1 MTVKLYDSDSYLSEF
16 NCKVISLYS
25 DADYIYIETD
35 RTAFFPEGGG
45 QTCDRGTLNSIDV
58 ENVQIIDGKI
68 LHFVKN
74 SDENSEKIKENTVL
88 QGKIDMKKR
97 FSDMQQHSGEHIFSG
112 IVNSLY
118 GYNNVGFHL
127 GSEIVTLDFDGE
139 LNEDDI
145 CKVESLVNKAIWDN
159 LEIKITFPD
168 DEELSQIKY
177 RSKIEIEGQV
187 RLVEIPG
194 VDICACCAPH
204 VKHTGEIGIVRVV
217 AFERYK
223 GGTRVSIL
231 CGERALFDLRHKL
244 KQNRLVSNLTSA
256 KQDETAAAV
265 ERLKNENEKL
275 KYDIVGL
282 TRELLSLKSQSIEN
296 QKRIIIFDSKLQG
309 KLLQDFAISLMD
321 KATEFTAC
329 FCGENGSYRYC
340 IVSKSIS
347 LQPLCKA
354 LNAQFSGRGGG
365 KPEIVQGSV
374 SSASQDIFPDLV
386 LISALRGIRLN
397 LT

>member
-1 MTVKLYDSDSYLSEF
+1 MTVKLYDTDSYLSEF
-16 NCKVISLYS
+16 NCKVTSLYS
-25 DADYIYIETD
+25 DKDYIYIETD

-45 QTCDRGTLNSIDV
+45 QTCDKGSLSGINV
-58 ENVQIIDGKI
+58 ENIQIIDGKI
-68 LHFVKN
+68 VHFVKN
-74 SDENSEKIKENTVL
+74 SDENAEKLKIDAIL
-88 QGKIDMKKR
+88 HGKIDMKKR

-127 GSEIVTLDFDGE
+127 GSEVVTLDFDGE

-145 CKVESLVNKAIWDN
+145 CKVEDLVNEAVWKN
-159 LEIKITFPD
+159 LEIKILLPSQ
-168 DEELSQIKY
+168 EELAKIKY

-187 RLVEIPG
+187 RIVEIPG

-204 VKHTGEIGIVRVV
+204 VKFTGEIGIVRVV
-217 AFERYK
+217 NFERYK

-231 CGERALFDLRHKL
+231 CGERALLDLRHKL
-244 KQNRLVSNLTSA
+244 KQNRLVSNLTSS

-282 TRELLSLKSQSIEN
+282 TRDLLTLKGEAIAPED
-296 QKRIIIFDSKLQG
+296 KIIIFDEKLQG
-309 KLLQDFAISLMD
+309 KLLQDFALSLMD
-321 KATEFTAC
+321 KAGKFAAC

-340 IVSKSIS
+340 IVSKSVN
-347 LQPLCKA
+347 LQGLAKA
-354 LNAQFSGRGGG
+354 LNTQFSGRGGG
-365 KPEIVQGSV
+365 KPEIVQGSLTGNEEE
-374 SSASQDIFPDLV
+374 IRK
-386 LISALRGIRLN
+386 AL
-397 LT
+397 TTACF

>member
-1 MTVKLYDSDSYLSEF
+1 MTIKLYDTDSYLSVF
-16 NCKVISLYS
+16 DCKVTSLYS
-25 DADYIYIETD
+25 DEDYIYIETD

-45 QTCDRGTLNSIDV
+45 QTCDKGSFNGINV
-58 ENVQIIDGKI
+58 ENIQIIDGKI

-74 SDENSEKIKENTVL
+74 SDENAKKIKIGSVL
-88 QGKIDMKKR
+88 SGKIDMKKR

-127 GSEIVTLDFDGE
+127 GTEVVTLDFDGE
-139 LNEDDI
+139 LGEADI
-145 CKVESLVNKAIWDN
+145 CKVENLVNEVVWKN
-159 LEIKITFPD
+159 LEIKVTFPS
-168 DEELSQIKY
+168 DEELTKIKY
-177 RSKIEIEGQV
+177 RSKIEIDDQV
-187 RLVEIPG
+187 RIVEIPG
-194 VDICACCAPH
+194 VDVCACCAPH
-204 VKHTGEIGIVRVV
+204 VKRTGEIGIVRVV
-217 AFERYK
+217 NFERYK

-231 CGERALFDLRHKL
+231 CGERALLDLRHKL

-282 TRELLSLKSQSIEN
+282 TRDLLSLKSKSITPEE
-296 QKRIIIFDSKLQG
+296 RIIIFDKKLQG

-321 KATEFTAC
+321 IGEKFSAC

-340 IVSKSIS
+340 IVSRIVN
-347 LQPLCKA
+347 LQPLAKA
-354 LNAQFSGRGGG
+354 LNSQFSGRGGG
-365 KPEIVQGSV
+365 KPEIVQGSLTAE
-374 SSASQDIFPDLV
+374 SEMDIKEFLESV
-386 LISALRGIRLN
+386 EI
-397 LT
+397 

>member
-1 MTVKLYDSDSYLSEF
+1 MTVKLYDTDSYLSDF
-16 NCKVISLYS
+16 SCKVISLYS
-25 DADYIYIETD
+25 DSDYIYIETD

-45 QTCDRGTLNSIDV
+45 QTCDKGTLDGVNV
-58 ENVQIIDGKI
+58 ENVQIIEGRI
-68 LHFVKN
+68 WHFVKN
-74 SDENSEKIKENTVL
+74 SEENAEKFHIDAILE
-88 QGKIDMKKR
+88 GKIDVKKR

-127 GSEIVTLDFDGE
+127 GTEVVTLDFDGE

-145 CKVESLVNKAIWDN
+145 CKVENLVNEAIWNN
-159 LEIKITFPD
+159 LEIKVSFPA
-168 DEELSQIKY
+168 DEELKKIKY

-194 VDICACCAPH
+194 IDICACCAPH
-204 VKHTGEIGIVRVV
+204 VKFTGEIGIVRVV
-217 AFERYK
+217 NFERYK

-231 CGERALFDLRHKL
+231 CGERALLDLRHKL
-244 KQNRLVSNLTSA
+244 KQNRLVSNLTSS
-256 KQDETAAAV
+256 KQDEIAAAV

-282 TRELLSLKSQSIEN
+282 TREILSLKANGIAPQE
-296 QKRIIIFDSKLQG
+296 RIIIFDEKLQG

-321 KATEFTAC
+321 KGEKFSAC

-340 IVSKSIS
+340 ITSKEVN
-347 LQPLCKA
+347 LQPLAKA
-354 LNAQFSGRGGG
+354 LNSAFSGRGGG
-365 KPEIVQGSV
+365 KPEIVQGTV
-374 SSASQDIFPDLV
+374 SAEYENSIKEFLENFN
-386 LISALRGIRLN
+386 I
-397 LT
+397 

>member
-1 MTVKLYDSDSYLSEF
+1 MTVKLYDNDSYLSEF
-16 NCKVISLYS
+16 NCKVVSLYS
-25 DADYIYIETD
+25 DDSYIYIETD

-45 QTCDRGTLNSIDV
+45 QTCDKGSFNGIDV

-74 SDENSEKIKENTVL
+74 SDENAENIKENSL
-88 QGKIDMKKR
+88 LHGKIDMKKR

-127 GSEIVTLDFDGE
+127 GSEVVTLDFDGE
-139 LNEDDI
+139 LGEDDI
-145 CKVESLVNKAIWDN
+145 CKVENLVNKAIWDN
-159 LEIKITFPD
+159 LEIKVTFPSS
-168 DEELSQIKY
+168 EELSRIKY

-187 RLVEIPG
+187 RIVEIPG
-194 VDICACCAPH
+194 VDVCACCAPH
-204 VKHTGEIGIVRVV
+204 VRFTGEIGIVRVV
-217 AFERYK
+217 SFERYK

-244 KQNRLVSNLTSA
+244 KQNRLVSNLTSS

-282 TRELLSLKSQSIEN
+282 TRELLSLKSEVITAQD
-296 QKRIIIFDSKLQG
+296 KIIIFDDKLQG

-321 KATEFTAC
+321 KAESFAAS

-340 IVSKSIS
+340 IVSKQVN

-354 LNAQFSGRGGG
+354 LNSSFSGRGGG
-365 KPEIVQGSV
+365 KPEIVQGSITAD
-374 SSASQDIFPDLV
+374 SAEEVTEFLKNFQI
-386 LISALRGIRLN
+386 
-397 LT
+397 

>member
-1 MTVKLYDSDSYLSEF
+1 MTEKLYDTDSYLSEF
-16 NCKVISLYS
+16 TCKVIYLYS
-25 DADYIYIETD
+25 DKNYICLETD

-45 QTCDRGTLNSIDV
+45 QTCDKGTFDGINV
-58 ENVQIIDGKI
+58 ENIQIIEGKI
-68 LHFVKN
+68 VHFVKN
-74 SDENSEKIKENTVL
+74 SDENAEKFRIGTVL
-88 QGKIDMKKR
+88 TGKIDMKKR

-127 GSEIVTLDFDGE
+127 GTEVVTLDFDGE

-145 CKVESLVNKAIWDN
+145 CKVENLVNKAIWDN
-159 LEIKITFPD
+159 LEIKVSFPSD
-168 DEELSQIKY
+168 DELKKIKY
-177 RSKIEIEGQV
+177 RSKIEIDGQV

-194 VDICACCAPH
+194 IDICACCAPH

-217 AFERYK
+217 NFERYK

-231 CGERALFDLRHKL
+231 CGERAFYDLRHKL

-282 TRELLSLKSQSIEN
+282 TRELLSLKSQSIEH
-296 QKRIIIFDSKLQG
+296 QDRIIVFDDNLQG

-321 KATEFTAC
+321 KSAEFSAC
-329 FCGENGSYRYC
+329 FSSENGSYRYC
-340 IVSKSIS
+340 IVSRQIN

-354 LNAQFSGRGGG
+354 LNSQFSGRGGG
-365 KPEIVQGSV
+365 KPEIVQGS
-374 SSASQDIFPDLV
+374 
-386 LISALRGIRLN
+386 
-397 LT
+397 LTAQTKDEITAFLKEFQI

>member
-1 MTVKLYDSDSYLSEF
+1 MTVKLYDTDSYLYEF
-16 NCKVISLYS
+16 NCKVTSLYS
-25 DADYIYIETD
+25 DNDYIYIETD

-45 QTCDRGTLNSIDV
+45 QTCDKGSLGGINV
-58 ENVQIIDGKI
+58 ENIQIIDGKI
-68 LHFVKN
+68 VHFVKN
-74 SDENSEKIKENTVL
+74 SEENAKKLKIGTVL
-88 QGKIDMKKR
+88 SGKIDKNKR

-145 CKVESLVNKAIWDN
+145 CKVENLVNEAIWRN
-159 LEIKITFPD
+159 LEIKVTFPS
-168 DEELSQIKY
+168 DEELSKIKY

-204 VKHTGEIGIVRVV
+204 VKFTGEIGIVRVV
-217 AFERYK
+217 NFERYK

-231 CGERALFDLRHKL
+231 CGERAMLDLRHKL
-244 KQNRLVSNLTSA
+244 KQNRLVSNLTSS

-265 ERLKNENEKL
+265 ERLRNENEKL
-275 KYDIVGL
+275 KFDLIGMTRDFL
-282 TRELLSLKSQSIEN
+282 TLKSQSIAHEE
-296 QKRIIIFDSKLQG
+296 KIVIFDEKLQG

-321 KATEFTAC
+321 KAGKFAAC
-329 FCGENGSYRYC
+329 FSGENGSYRYC
-340 IVSKSIS
+340 IVSRQVN
-347 LQPLCKA
+347 LQPLAKA
-354 LNAQFSGRGGG
+354 LNSLFSGRGGG
-365 KPEIVQGSV
+365 KPEIVQGS
-374 SSASQDIFPDLV
+374 
-386 LISALRGIRLN
+386 ISAESEKEIAEFLENFEI
-397 LT
+397 

>member
-1 MTVKLYDSDSYLSEF
+1 MTEKLYDNDSYLSEF
-16 NCKVISLYS
+16 ECKVINLYN
-25 DADYIYIETD
+25 DDKIIYIETD

-45 QTCDRGTLNSIDV
+45 QTSDRGWLNGTYV

-68 LHFVKN
+68 LHFV
-74 SDENSEKIKENTVL
+74 ENLEENVNKFKIGMNL
-88 QGKIDMKKR
+88 CGKVDMKKR

-127 GSEIVTLDFDGE
+127 GTEIVTLDFDGV

-145 CKVESLVNKAIWDN
+145 CKVENLVNKAIWDN
-159 LEIKITFPD
+159 LEIKILFPGE
-168 DEELSQIKY
+168 DELEKIKY

-194 VDICACCAPH
+194 IDMCACCAPH
-204 VKHTGEIGIVRVV
+204 VKCTGEIGIVEVV
-217 AFERYK
+217 NFEKYK

-231 CGERALFDLRHKL
+231 CGERALHDIRHKL
-244 KQNRLVSNLTSA
+244 NENRRVSVLTCA
-256 KQDETAAAV
+256 KQGETAAAV

-282 TRELLSLKSQSIEN
+282 NRQILMSKAESISQ
-296 QKRIIIFDSKLQG
+296 QKRIIVFDEMLEG
-309 KLLQDFAISLMD
+309 KLLSDFTISLMSRAD
-321 KATEFTAC
+321 EFIAC

-340 IVSKSIS
+340 IASNSID
-347 LQPLCKA
+347 LRTMGKT
-354 LNAQFSGRGGG
+354 LNSAFSGRGGG
-365 KPEIVQGSV
+365 KPEIIQGTLCGTEN
-374 SSASQDIFPDLV
+374 DIRAFLEEY
-386 LISALRGIRLN
+386 IF
-397 LT
+397 

>member
-1 MTVKLYDSDSYLSEF
+1 MTEKLYDTDSYLYEF

-25 DADYIYIETD
+25 DKDYIYIETD

-45 QTCDRGTLNSIDV
+45 QTSDKGTLNGINV
-58 ENVQIIDGKI
+58 ENVQIINGKI
-68 LHFVKN
+68 VHFVKN
-74 SDENSEKIKENTVL
+74 SDENAEKFLLGSIL
-88 QGKIDMKKR
+88 SGKIDEKKR

-127 GSEIVTLDFDGE
+127 GSEVVTLDFDGE

-145 CKVESLVNKAIWDN
+145 CKVESLVNEAIWRN
-159 LEIKITFPD
+159 LEIKVTFPS
-168 DEELSQIKY
+168 DEELTKIKY
-177 RSKIEIEGQV
+177 RSKIEIDGQV

-204 VKHTGEIGIVRVV
+204 VKFTGEIGIVRVV
-217 AFERYK
+217 NFERYK

-231 CGERALFDLRHKL
+231 CGERALYDLRHKL

-265 ERLKNENEKL
+265 ERLKNENEKH

-282 TRELLSLKSQSIEN
+282 TRELLSLKSQSIAAED
-296 QKRIIIFDSKLQG
+296 RIIIFDSKLDG
-309 KLLQDFAISLMD
+309 KLLQDFAISIMD
-321 KATEFTAC
+321 KAGDFAAC
-329 FCGENGSYRYC
+329 FCGENGAYRYS
-340 IVSKSIS
+340 IVSNRVN

-354 LNAQFSGRGGG
+354 LNSQFSGRGGG
-365 KPEIVQGSV
+365 KPEIVQGSITTG
-374 SSASQDIFPDLV
+374 AQE
-386 LISALRGIRLN
+386 ALTEFLREYEL
-397 LT
+397 

>member
-1 MTVKLYDSDSYLSEF
+1 MTVKLYDTDSYLYNF
-16 NCKVISLYS
+16 NCKVTSLYS
-25 DADYIYIETD
+25 DEDYIYIETD

-45 QTCDRGTLNSIDV
+45 QTCDKGSFNGINV
-58 ENVQIIDGKI
+58 ENIQIIDNRI
-68 LHFVKN
+68 WHFVKN
-74 SDENSEKIKENTVL
+74 SEENAKNLQIGVL
-88 QGKIDMKKR
+88 LEGKIDEKKR

-112 IVNSLY
+112 IVNSLH

-127 GSEIVTLDFDGE
+127 GSEVVTLDFDGE

-145 CKVESLVNKAIWDN
+145 CKVENLVNEAIWRN
-159 LEIKITFPD
+159 LEIMVTFPC
-168 DEELSQIKY
+168 DEELSKIKY

-204 VKHTGEIGIVRVV
+204 VRRTGEIGIVRVV
-217 AFERYK
+217 NFERYK

-231 CGERALFDLRHKL
+231 CGERALLDLRHKL
-244 KQNRLVSNLTSA
+244 KQNRLVSNLTSS

-275 KYDIVGL
+275 KYDLIGMTKEFL
-282 TRELLSLKSQSIEN
+282 TLKSQSITAHD
-296 QKRIIIFDSKLQG
+296 KIIIFDNKLQG

-321 KATEFTAC
+321 KAGKFAAC

-340 IVSKSIS
+340 IVSKQIN
-347 LQPLCKA
+347 LQPLAKA
-354 LNAQFSGRGGG
+354 LNSQFQGRGGG

-374 SSASQDIFPDLV
+374 IAESEQDIKEFFGKL
-386 LISALRGIRLN
+386 
-397 LT
+397 

>member
-1 MTVKLYDSDSYLSEF
+1 MTEKLYNADSYLTEF
-16 NCKVISLYS
+16 NYKVVSLYS
-25 DADYIYIETD
+25 DKDYIYIETD

-45 QTCDRGTLNSIDV
+45 QTSDIGELGGTDV

-74 SDENSEKIKENTVL
+74 SVENAEKLNNQEL
-88 QGKIDMKKR
+88 LCGKVDFKKR

-112 IVNSLY
+112 IVHSLY

-127 GSEIVTLDFDGE
+127 GSEVVTLDFDGE
-139 LNEDDI
+139 LKENDI

-159 LEIKITFPD
+159 IEIKVLFPT
-168 DEELSQIKY
+168 DEELKALTY

-187 RLVEIPG
+187 RIVEIPG
-194 VDICACCAPH
+194 IDTCACCAPH
-204 VKHTGEIGIVRVV
+204 VKRTGEIGIVRVV
-217 AFERYK
+217 NFERYK

-231 CGERALFDLRHKL
+231 CGERALCDLRHKL
-244 KQNRLVSNLTSA
+244 RQNRLVSNLTSA

-282 TRELLSLKSQSIEN
+282 TRELLSLKSESIKEDS
-296 QKRIIIFDSKLQG
+296 RIIIFDSKLEG

-321 KATEFTAC
+321 KASEFAAC
-329 FCGENGSYRYC
+329 FSGENGSYRYC
-340 IVSKSIS
+340 IVSRQVN
-347 LQPLCKA
+347 LQALCKA
-354 LNAQFSGRGGG
+354 LNAAFSGRGGG
-365 KPEIVQGSV
+365 KPEIVQGS
-374 SSASQDIFPDLV
+374 LV
-386 LISALRGIRLN
+386 GDEAAIRKAIGNYEL
-397 LT
+397 